1 MEFDPVTTAELPSRV
16 VTELHLFRHGA
27 VDTGGV
33 RQAYGHLDLA
43 LSPLGRAQHLAQAA
57 LAATLPAPHGVLSS
71 DLQRCV
77 ALGQTLAQARG
88 LDLQTFP
95 ALREQSMGHWEGRAW
110 GALSEEQPQAI
121 QDYWDDYVGARPPGG
136 ESLQDLSERVDSW
149 WQAQWPT
156 LQGGQWWIAGHAGV
170 IRVLLCKLLNHP
182 LDQALRFAP
191 ARGSYTHLLLA
202 DSGAVVNVLGE
213 RAARPRLR
221 EQCQGLQVALSG
233 SAGVGKST
241 LGAALAK
248 DLDLPFIPEGMRK
261 RLEAGLMLHRLSREE
276 LRALVHSLWEEQQE
290 LEAAAMKGHGG
301 FVSDRGAMDYASFYL
316 HYGFTGPQDGT
327 AAFLQACIDHARRY
341 TRTVVLP
348 WGSLPLVEDG
358 IRSPNPWMQRGFQ
371 ALVEGMVHR
380 ELPAH
385 KVLWL
390 PPAVDELR
398 ERVAWIRGDLGL

>member
-1 MEFDPVTTAELPSRV
+1 
-16 VTELHLFRHGA
+16 
-27 VDTGGV
+27 
-33 RQAYGHLDLA
+33 
-43 LSPLGRAQHLAQAA
+43 
-57 LAATLPAPHGVLSS
+57 VLSS

-77 ALGQTLAQARG
+77 ALGQTLAHARG

-95 ALREQSMGHWEGRAW
+95 ALREQSMGDWEGRAW
-110 GALSEEQPQAI
+110 GALSEQQPQAI
-121 QDYWDDYVGARPPGG
+121 QDYWDDYVGARPPSG
-136 ESLQDLSERVDSW
+136 ESLQDLSERVNSW

-191 ARGSYTHLLLA
+191 ARGSYSHVLLA

-221 EQCQGLQVALSG
+221 EQVQGLQVALSG
-233 SAGVGKST
+233 SAGVGK
-241 LGAALAK
+241 
-248 DLDLPFIPEGMRK
+248 
-261 RLEAGLMLHRLSREE
+261 AGLMLHRLSREE
-276 LRALVHSLWEEQQE
+276 LRALIHSLWEEQQE

-301 FVSDRGAMDYASFYL
+301 FVSDRGSMDYASFYL

-327 AAFLQACIDHARRY
+327 AAFLQDCIHHARRY

-348 WGSLPLVEDG
+348 WGTLPLVEDG

-390 PPAVDELR
+390 PPAVSGGCHAEPEPLHYCQ
-398 ERVAWIRGDLGL
+398 G